1 MRSFSLEQWT
11 TAIIHTTIPYLYIVS
26 ICLHF
31 PPHRQQRKNM
41 NLAPLHHLH
50 HMMMKHYHVLFMFLF
65 FLPIFTL
72 SLHHNDTHALTLF
85 RRQSDL
91 HGYLLS
97 NWTGGDACIAAWH
110 GVLCSPNGRVTALSL
125 PSLNLRGALDPLTPL
140 THLRLLNLHDNR
152 LNDTISL
159 LFSNCTNL
167 QLLYLSSNDFSGEIP
182 PEISSLKSLLR
193 LDLSDNNLRGKV
205 DVISNLTQ
213 LITLKLQN
221 NLLSGEIPDLSSSM
235 KNLKELNMTNN
246 EFYGHLPSPMLKKF
260 SSTTFSGN
268 EGLCGATPLPGCSFT
283 TTPPKDNG
291 NNNNNKKEPSSQ
303 TTVPSNPS
311 SFPETSVI
319 ARPGK
324 EQRHRGLSPG
334 AIVAMVVA
342 NCVALLVV
350 ASFVV
355 AHCCA
360 RGRGSS
366 LVGSGESYGKRK
378 SGSSYNG
385 SEKKVYGGGES
396 DGTSGTNRSRL
407 VFFDRRSEFELEDLL
422 RASAEMLG
430 KGSLGTV
437 YRAVLNDGCIV
448 AVKRLKD
455 ANPCARHEFEQY
467 MDVIGKLKHSNVV
480 RLKAYYY
487 AKEEKL
493 LVYDYLSNGCL
504 HALLHGNRGP
514 GRIPLDWT
522 TRISLVLGA
531 ARGLAKIHAEYSAA
545 KVPHGNVKSSNILL
559 DKNGVACISD
569 FGLSLLLNPVHAI
582 ARLGGYR
589 APEQEQNKRLS
600 QQADVYSFG
609 VLLLEVLTG
618 RAPSLQYP
626 SPARPRMEEEPEQA
640 TVDLPKWVRSVVREE
655 WTAEVFDQELLRYKN
670 IEEELVSMLHVG
682 LACVAAQPEKRP
694 TMEEVVKMIEEI
706 RVEQSPLGED
716 YDESRHSLSPS
727 IPTTEDGLA

>member
-1 MRSFSLEQWT
+1 
-11 TAIIHTTIPYLYIVS
+11 
-26 ICLHF
+26 
-31 PPHRQQRKNM
+31 M
-41 NLAPLHHLH
+41 NHHHL
-50 HMMMKHYHVLFMFLF
+50 LFLF
-65 FLPIFTL
+65 FLFLFPFVTL
-72 SLHHNDTHALTLF
+72 TLHHNDTRALTLF
-85 RRQSDL
+85 RRTTDS
-91 HGYLLS
+91 HAYLLQ
-97 NWTGGDACIAAWH
+97 NWTGPDACTGAWR
-110 GVLCSPNGRVTALSL
+110 GVWCSSNGRVTSLSL
-125 PSLNLRGALDPLTPL
+125 SSLNLRGPVDALTPL
-140 THLRLLNLHDNR
+140 THLRLLDLHDNR
-152 LNDTISL
+152 LNGTVLS

-167 QLLYLSSNDFSGEIP
+167 KLLYLAGNDFSGEIP
-182 PEISSLKSLLR
+182 PETPSPKGLIR
-193 LDLSDNNLRGKV
+193 LDLSDNNIHGNV
-205 DVISNLTQ
+205 DFLSNLTN
-213 LITLKLQN
+213 LVTLRLQN
-221 NLLSGEIPDLSSSM
+221 NLLTGQIPDLSSSM
-235 KNLKELNMTNN
+235 HNLKELNMTNN
-246 EFYGHLPSPMLKKF
+246 EFFGHLPNTMLNKF
-260 SSTTFSGN
+260 GASSFSGN
-268 EGLCGATPLPGCSFT
+268 EALCGATPLPVCSFT
-283 TTPPKDNG
+283 TTPPSSSDNDND
-291 NNNNNKKEPSSQ
+291 NNNEPNQ
-303 TTVPSNPS
+303 TVPSNPS

-319 ARPGK
+319 ARPGSK
-324 EQRHRGLSPG
+324 KPHKGLSPG
-334 AIVAMVVA
+334 AIVAIVVA

-350 ASFVV
+350 TSFIV

-366 LVGSGESYGKRK
+366 SIVESSESGKRK
-378 SGSSYNG
+378 SYG
-385 SEKKVYGGGES
+385 SEKKVYASGGGES
-396 DGTSGTNRSRL
+396 DGSDRSRL

-437 YRAVLNDGCIV
+437 YRAVLDDGCTV

-467 MDVIGKLKHSNVV
+467 MDVIGKLNHPNIV

-493 LVYDYLSNGCL
+493 LVYDYLSNGSL

-531 ARGLAKIHAEYSAA
+531 ARGLAKIHAEYSSA
-545 KVPHGNVKSSNILL
+545 KVPHGNVKSSNVLL

-582 ARLGGYR
+582 ARLGGYK
-589 APEQEQNKRLS
+589 APEQEQQKRLS

-618 RAPSLQYP
+618 KAPSSQYP
-626 SPARPRMEEEPEQA
+626 SPARPRMDEEEQS
-640 TVDLPKWVRSVVREE
+640 VDLPKWVRSVVKEE
-655 WTAEVFDQELLRYKN
+655 WTGEVFDQELLRYKN

-682 LACVAAQPEKRP
+682 LACVAAQPENRP
-694 TMEEVVKMIEEI
+694 TMAQVVKMIEDI

-716 YDESRHSLSPS
+716 YDESRNSLSPS

>member
-1 MRSFSLEQWT
+1 MLSDRSEQT
-11 TAIIHTTIPYLYIVS
+11 DQEKDKAEKSQFVS
-26 ICLHF
+26 TSRL
-31 PPHRQQRKNM
+31 RQQSTSM
-41 NLAPLHHLH
+41 NHCHIL
-50 HMMMKHYHVLFMFLF
+50 FLF
-65 FLPIFTL
+65 LFLLPFSTL
-72 SLHHNDTHALTLF
+72 SIHHNDTHALTLF

-97 NWTGGDACIAAWH
+97 NWTGADACASAWR

-125 PSLNLRGALDPLTPL
+125 PSLNLRGSIDPLTPL
-140 THLRLLNLHDNR
+140 THLRLLDLHNNR
-152 LNDTISL
+152 LNGTVSS

-167 QLLYLSSNDFSGEIP
+167 RLLYLAGNDFSGDIP
-182 PEISSLKSLLR
+182 PEMSSLKSLLR
-193 LDLSDNNLRGKV
+193 LDLSDNNIRGKV
-205 DVISNLTQ
+205 DFVANLTE
-213 LITLKLQN
+213 LITLRVEN

-235 KNLKELNMTNN
+235 KNLEELNMTNN
-246 EFYGHLPSPMLKKF
+246 EFYGRLPNPMLKKF
-260 SSTTFSGN
+260 GATTFSGN
-268 EGLCGATPLPGCSFT
+268 EGLCGATPFPVCSFSRN
-283 TTPPKDNG
+283 PRNG
-291 NNNNNKKEPSSQ
+291 NEASP
-303 TTVPSNPS
+303 TVPSNPS

-324 EQRHRGLSPG
+324 EARKGLSPG
-334 AIVAMVVA
+334 AIVAIVVA

-350 ASFVV
+350 TSFAV

-360 RGRGSS
+360 RGRGRGRGSGS
-366 LVGSGESYGKRK
+366 GSGESYGKRK

-385 SEKKVYGGGES
+385 SEKKVYAS
-396 DGTSGTNRSRL
+396 DGTSGTDRSRL

-437 YRAVLNDGCIV
+437 YRAVLDDGCTV

-455 ANPCARHEFEQY
+455 ANPCAQNEFEQY
-467 MDVIGKLKHSNVV
+467 MDVIGKLKHPNIV

-493 LVYDYLSNGCL
+493 LVYDYLSNGSL

-522 TRISLVLGA
+522 TRISLMLGA

-545 KVPHGNVKSSNILL
+545 KVPHGNVKSSNVLL

-618 RAPSLQYP
+618 RAPSSQYP
-626 SPARPRMEEEPEQA
+626 SPARPRMEEEEIA
-640 TVDLPKWVRSVVREE
+640 VVDLPKWVRSVVKEE
-655 WTAEVFDQELLRYKN
+655 WTSEVFDQELLRYKN

-682 LACVAAQPEKRP
+682 LACVVAQPEKRP

-706 RVEQSPLGED
+706 RVEQSPIGED
-716 YDESRHSLSPS
+716 YDESRNSLSPS